1 MMTTIL
7 WAILF
12 FGLLGIIKLFF
23 NSKEREFHEQ
33 EMKKMRENKEKFL
46 KERNM
51 TEEEFENLMKP
62 GVD

>member
-1 MMTTIL
+1 MTTIR

-12 FGLLGIIKLFF
+12 FGLLWLIKLFF
-23 NSKEREFHEQ
+23 NAKDREFHEK